1 MSTEAKRVEYQ
12 RQLKALE
19 ENKKDP
25 NKAKLRPRDKIR
37 IRFRCRLCGR
47 GRAVYRKFGICRICF
62 RNMAN
67 DGLIPG
73 VTKAS
78 W

>member
-12 RQLKALE
+12 RQLKLLE

-25 NKAKLRPRDKIR
+25 NKTKLRPRDKIR
-37 IRFRCRLCGR
+37 IRMRCRLCGR
-47 GRAVYRKFGICRICF
+47 PRAVYRKFGICRICF
-62 RNMAN
+62 RNMAS

>member
-1 MSTEAKRVEYQ
+1 MSTEAKLVKYR
-12 RQLKALE
+12 RQLATLE
-19 ENKKDP
+19 ANKKDP
-25 NKAKLRPRDKIR
+25 AKTKLRPRDKIR

-47 GRAVYRKFGICRICF
+47 PRAIYRKFGICRICF
-62 RNMAN
+62 RKMAS